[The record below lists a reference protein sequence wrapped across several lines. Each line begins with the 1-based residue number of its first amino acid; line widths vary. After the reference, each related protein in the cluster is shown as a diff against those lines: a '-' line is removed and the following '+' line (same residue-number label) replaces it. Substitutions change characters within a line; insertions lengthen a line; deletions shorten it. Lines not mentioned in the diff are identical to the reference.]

1 MSDQEVKGP
10 PTELRIA
17 IRNGQKDGVLD
28 FVFDIS
34 GEDPVGPLEHQWL
47 TAKLLNDR
55 LPEIRKTLSGWADK
69 YNLLLVDKNVS
80 KLKMGGDTLRDM
92 WHDLAKWGWSTY
104 NQLFDVLSKGN
115 ENLVRM
121 SEDIKG
127 KAFEGA
133 RLIINSHVGDIPW
146 GLLYDRVPPDKNSAN
161 FLDEVKKNFWGMK
174 YQMQATPLS
183 NPSNFHGLSRHIL
196 DNQESTRL
204 TVTINEKM
212 DAEYQT
218 NQKGFFDKLS
228 NEFKLSPAV
237 EPPPMRLTP
246 DKQKVLDS
254 FHDRQE
260 PQHLYYFYCH
270 HTKADGIYSYRGY
283 RDFDRSKLIISGKD
297 ESDESVI
304 IGFTELFDDPAISA
318 FQKPPVVFVNA
329 CETVQQ
335 DIGNPLGFL
344 FIFAYRMAAYP
355 FIGTEAPIPAAFADD
370 FGRQFVERFLQ
381 GQSIGRI
388 IFDLKREYAEKHDN
402 PFGLYYSLYGNA
414 NTRLSRE
421 VKKTLI

>member
-1 MSDQEVKGP
+1 MSDQEVNGP
-10 PTELRIA
+10 RTELRIA
-17 IRNGQKDGVLD
+17 IRSGQKNGVLD
-28 FVFDIS
+28 FGFDIS
-34 GEDPVGPLEHQWL
+34 GEDPVGPLEHPWL
-47 TAKLLNDR
+47 TAELLNNR
-55 LPEIRKTLSGWADK
+55 LPMIRQTLSVWADK
-69 YNLLLVDKNVS
+69 YKLMLVDEKES
-80 KLKMGGDTLRDM
+80 KLKMGSDTLKDM
-92 WHDLAKWGWSTY
+92 WYDLAEWGWSTY

-115 ENLVRM
+115 KNLVRL

-127 KAFEGA
+127 KAFEGWL
-133 RLIINSHVGDIPW
+133 LIINSHVGDIPW
-146 GLLYDRVPPDKNSAN
+146 GLLYDREPPAKNSPN
-161 FLDEVKKNFWGMK
+161 FLDEVKKNFWGLK
-174 YQMQATPLS
+174 YQMQATPPS
-183 NPSNFHGLSRHIL
+183 NPSNFPGLSKHIL
-196 DNQESTRL
+196 NNEESTRL

-212 DAEYQT
+212 DIEYQT
-218 NQKGFFDKLS
+218 NHKGFFEQLP
-228 NEFKLSPAV
+228 NEFKLSSAV
-237 EPPPMRLTP
+237 EPSPMRLTL

-270 HTKADGIYSYRGY
+270 HTKADGIHNYRGY
-283 RDFDRSKLIISGKD
+283 RNFDRSKLIISGKD
-297 ESDESVI
+297 ALDESVI
-304 IGFTELFDDPAISA
+304 IGFTELFNDSAISA

-329 CETVQQ
+329 CESVQQ

-355 FIGTEAPIPAAFADD
+355 FIGTEAAIPAAFADD

>member
-1 MSDQEVKGP
+1 MSDQEVNAP
-10 PTELRIA
+10 RTELRIA
-17 IRNGQKDGVLD
+17 IRSGQKDGVLD
-28 FVFDIS
+28 FGFDIS
-34 GEDPVGPLEHQWL
+34 GEDPVGPLEHPYL
-47 TAKLLNDR
+47 TAAVLNDR
-55 LPEIRKTLSGWADK
+55 LPEIRKLLSEWADK
-69 YNLLLVDKNVS
+69 YKRLLVDEKES
-80 KLKMGGDTLRDM
+80 KLKMGSDDLKDM
-92 WHDLAKWGWSTY
+92 WHALATWGWSTY
-104 NQLFDVLSKGN
+104 NELFDVLARGN

-121 SEDIKG
+121 TEGIKG
-127 KAFEGA
+127 KAFEGWL
-133 RLIINSHVGDIPW
+133 LIINSHIGDIPW
-146 GLLYDRVPPDKNSAN
+146 GLLYDQMPPDKKSPN
-161 FLDEVKKNFWGMK
+161 FLEEVKKNFWGLK

-183 NPSNFHGLSRHIL
+183 NPSNFPGLSKHIL
-196 DNQESTRL
+196 DNEESTRL

-212 DAEYQT
+212 DIEYQT
-218 NQKGFFDKLS
+218 NHKGFFDKLS

-237 EPPPMRLTP
+237 ESSPMRLTP
-246 DKQKVLDS
+246 DKQKVIDS

-270 HTKADGIYSYRGY
+270 HTKADGIYTYRGY
-283 RDFDRSKLIISGKD
+283 RNFDRSKLIISGKD
-297 ESDESVI
+297 ASDESV

-329 CETVQQ
+329 CESVQQ

-344 FIFAYRMAAYP
+344 FIFAYKMAAYP

-381 GQSIGRI
+381 GQSIGRS

-421 VKKTLI
+421 VIKL